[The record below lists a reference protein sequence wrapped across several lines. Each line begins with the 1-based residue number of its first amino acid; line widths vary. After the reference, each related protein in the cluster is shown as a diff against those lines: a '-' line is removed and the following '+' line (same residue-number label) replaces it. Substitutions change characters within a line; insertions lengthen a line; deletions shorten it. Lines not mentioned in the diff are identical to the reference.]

1 MEYFE
6 GYIDHIIFQSP
17 ATGYTVMTGV
27 MEGKTYTLVGTLPG
41 IEAGENIKADGH
53 EATHQIYGTQFVIDQ
68 YQVVAPK
75 TQEAV
80 ERYLGSGAI
89 KGIGAAMASRIVK
102 KFGDDTMRIIEE
114 EPERLA
120 EIKGISARKAM
131 DIAASVN
138 AKRDMQDAVMF
149 LQKYGISI
157 NLAGKIYNR
166 YGNEMYDIVRDNPYR
181 LAEDIEGLGF
191 RTCDEIA
198 RNAGIAEDS
207 AFRIESGIQYALG
220 MAEGNGHCYLPLPEL
235 WSSVES
241 LLNITIQ
248 DLNQYLLELQ
258 MKGRV
263 MVKSS
268 RPRSISDFLDSASN
282 ACDAGLT
289 SGLGTGASPADG
301 ATGPSTFAANAAP
314 GAQVALTPGTGPTTL
329 AVNAAPGF
337 QMSLGSGTAPT
348 AFDAMAPSLYDANPA
363 LHADPATHVYR
374 ATIYYTELQVAT
386 MLKDL
391 NVTVEN
397 AELDAKRALTID
409 EITEKNG
416 IELDPLQ
423 RDAVLTA
430 GHSGLLVITGGPGTG
445 KTTTINTIIRMF
457 ADEGK
462 TILLG
467 APTGRAAKRMSEA
480 TGWPASTIHRLLEYQ
495 GRPDEDGEDGDQV
508 RGHFERNENN
518 PLECEVVII
527 DEMSM
532 VDIFL
537 MNALLKAIHRGTRLI
552 MVGDANQLP
561 SVGAGN
567 VLRDIIAS
575 GVIRTIQLR
584 HIFRQAAASDIV
596 VNAHKINEGEPVDLS
611 KRSKDFLFIKSQT
624 PDQIFAAIAAL
635 VLNKLPGYLGV
646 DPFDIQIMT
655 PQRKGALGVERLNQL
670 LQEQMNP
677 KSSRKTEKEIGG
689 TLFRV
694 GDKVMQIRNDYN
706 LIWEIRGRYGI
717 PTEKGEGVFNGD
729 IGIITEINSFA
740 QNLTVRFDDRFVEYA
755 FKDCESLELAY
766 AITIHKSQG
775 SEYPAV
781 IVPMYQGPSMLM
793 NRNLLYTAVTR
804 AKSCVCLVGNPP
816 IFDQMLHNASEA
828 KRYSSLSERLQEVSH
843 DENTL

>member
-1 MEYFE
+1 MANAVDGTAVAGGEGFSRHDTFTFSGEHTVEYFE

-220 MAEGNGHCYLPLPEL
+220 MAEGGGHCYLPLPEL

-268 RPRSISDFLDSASN
+268 RPRSISDFLDSA
-282 ACDAGLT
+282 
-289 SGLGTGASPADG
+289 
-301 ATGPSTFAANAAP
+301 ANAGDADAP
-314 GAQVALTPGTGPTTL
+314 V
-329 AVNAAPGF
+329 
-337 QMSLGSGTAPT
+337 
-348 AFDAMAPSLYDANPA
+348 YDANPA

-518 PLECEVVII
+518 PLECDVVII

-755 FKDCESLELAY
+755 FKDCKSLELAY

-828 KRYSSLSERLQEVSH
+828 KRYSFLSERLQEVSH
-843 DENTL
+843 DENTR

>member
-268 RPRSISDFLDSASN
+268 RPRSISDFLDSA
-282 ACDAGLT
+282 
-289 SGLGTGASPADG
+289 
-301 ATGPSTFAANAAP
+301 ANAGDADAP
-314 GAQVALTPGTGPTTL
+314 V
-329 AVNAAPGF
+329 
-337 QMSLGSGTAPT
+337 
-348 AFDAMAPSLYDANPA
+348 YDANPA

-386 MLKDL
+386 LLKDL

-409 EITEKNG
+409 EITEKHG

-518 PLECEVVII
+518 PLECDVVII

-828 KRYSSLSERLQEVSH
+828 KRYSSLGERLQEVSH
-843 DENTL
+843 DENSL

>member
-1 MEYFE
+1 MANAVDGTAVAGGEGFSRHDTFTFSGEHTVEYFE

-268 RPRSISDFLDSASN
+268 RPRSISDFLDSA
-282 ACDAGLT
+282 
-289 SGLGTGASPADG
+289 
-301 ATGPSTFAANAAP
+301 ANAGDADAP
-314 GAQVALTPGTGPTTL
+314 V
-329 AVNAAPGF
+329 
-337 QMSLGSGTAPT
+337 
-348 AFDAMAPSLYDANPA
+348 YDANPA

-374 ATIYYTELQVAT
+374 ASIYYTELQVAT
-386 MLKDL
+386 LLKDL

-397 AELDAKRALTID
+397 AELDAKRALSID

-495 GRPDEDGEDGDQV
+495 GRPAADEEGGDQV

-518 PLECEVVII
+518 PLECDVVII

-843 DENTL
+843 DENTR

>member
-1 MEYFE
+1 MANAVDGTAVAGGEGFSRHDTFTFSGEHTVEYFE

-268 RPRSISDFLDSASN
+268 RPRSISDFLDSA
-282 ACDAGLT
+282 
-289 SGLGTGASPADG
+289 
-301 ATGPSTFAANAAP
+301 ANAGDADAP
-314 GAQVALTPGTGPTTL
+314 V
-329 AVNAAPGF
+329 
-337 QMSLGSGTAPT
+337 
-348 AFDAMAPSLYDANPA
+348 YDANPA

-386 MLKDL
+386 LLKDL

-397 AELDAKRALTID
+397 AELDAKRALSID

-518 PLECEVVII
+518 PLECDVVII

-828 KRYSSLSERLQEVSH
+828 KRYSSLGERLQEVSH
-843 DENTL
+843 DENTR

>member
-1 MEYFE
+1 MAGGEGFSRHDTFTFSGEHSLEYFE

-220 MAEGNGHCYLPLPEL
+220 MAESGGHCYLPLPEL

-248 DLNQYLLELQ
+248 DMNQYLLALQ

-268 RPRSISDFLDSASN
+268 RPRSISDVDEVPVF
-282 ACDAGLT
+282 
-289 SGLGTGASPADG
+289 
-301 ATGPSTFAANAAP
+301 
-314 GAQVALTPGTGPTTL
+314 
-329 AVNAAPGF
+329 
-337 QMSLGSGTAPT
+337 
-348 AFDAMAPSLYDANPA
+348 DANPS

-374 ATIYYTELQVAT
+374 ASIYYTELQVAT

-495 GRPDEDGEDGDQV
+495 GRPDEDEDGGDQV

-518 PLECEVVII
+518 PLECDVVII

-567 VLRDIIAS
+567 VLRDIIGS

-781 IVPMYQGPSMLM
+781 VVPMYQGPSMLM

-816 IFDQMLHNASEA
+816 IFEQMLHNASEA

-843 DENTL
+843 DENSL

>member
-1 MEYFE
+1 MANAVDGTAVAGGEGFSRHDTFTFSGEHTVEYFE

-268 RPRSISDFLDSASN
+268 RPRSISDFLDSA
-282 ACDAGLT
+282 
-289 SGLGTGASPADG
+289 
-301 ATGPSTFAANAAP
+301 ANAGDADAP
-314 GAQVALTPGTGPTTL
+314 V
-329 AVNAAPGF
+329 
-337 QMSLGSGTAPT
+337 
-348 AFDAMAPSLYDANPA
+348 YDANPA

-409 EITEKNG
+409 EITEKHG

-518 PLECEVVII
+518 PLECDVVII

-828 KRYSSLSERLQEVSH
+828 KRYSSLGERLQEVSH
-843 DENTL
+843 DENSL

>member
-1 MEYFE
+1 MANAVDGTAVAGGEGFSRHDTFTFSGEHTVEYFE

-268 RPRSISDFLDSASN
+268 RPRSISDFLDSA
-282 ACDAGLT
+282 
-289 SGLGTGASPADG
+289 
-301 ATGPSTFAANAAP
+301 ANAGDADAP
-314 GAQVALTPGTGPTTL
+314 V
-329 AVNAAPGF
+329 
-337 QMSLGSGTAPT
+337 
-348 AFDAMAPSLYDANPA
+348 YDANPA

-397 AELDAKRALTID
+397 AELDAKRALSID

-495 GRPDEDGEDGDQV
+495 GRPDEDEEGGDQV

-518 PLECEVVII
+518 PLECDVVII

-843 DENTL
+843 DENTR

>member
-1 MEYFE
+1 MANAVDGTAVAGGEGFSRHDTFTFSGEHTVEYFE

-166 YGNEMYDIVRDNPYR
+166 YGNEMYDIVRDDQYR

-268 RPRSISDFLDSASN
+268 RPRSISDFLDSA
-282 ACDAGLT
+282 
-289 SGLGTGASPADG
+289 
-301 ATGPSTFAANAAP
+301 ANAGDADAP
-314 GAQVALTPGTGPTTL
+314 V
-329 AVNAAPGF
+329 
-337 QMSLGSGTAPT
+337 
-348 AFDAMAPSLYDANPA
+348 YDANPA

-386 MLKDL
+386 LLKDL

-409 EITEKNG
+409 EITEKHG

-518 PLECEVVII
+518 PLECDVVII

-828 KRYSSLSERLQEVSH
+828 KRYSSLGERLQEVSH
-843 DENTL
+843 DENSL

>member
-1 MEYFE
+1 MANAVDGTAVAGGEGFSRHDTFTFSGEHTVEYFE

-268 RPRSISDFLDSASN
+268 RPRSISDFLDSA
-282 ACDAGLT
+282 
-289 SGLGTGASPADG
+289 
-301 ATGPSTFAANAAP
+301 ANAGDANAP
-314 GAQVALTPGTGPTTL
+314 V
-329 AVNAAPGF
+329 
-337 QMSLGSGTAPT
+337 
-348 AFDAMAPSLYDANPA
+348 YDANPA

-386 MLKDL
+386 LLKDL

-409 EITEKNG
+409 EITEKHG

-518 PLECEVVII
+518 PLECDVVII

-532 VDIFL
+532 VDILL
-537 MNALLKAIHRGTRLI
+537 MNALLKAIHLGTRLI

-843 DENTL
+843 DENTR

>member
-1 MEYFE
+1 MANAVDGTAVAGGEGFSRHDTFTFSGEHTVEYFE

-268 RPRSISDFLDSASN
+268 RPRSISDFLDSA
-282 ACDAGLT
+282 
-289 SGLGTGASPADG
+289 
-301 ATGPSTFAANAAP
+301 ANAGDADAP
-314 GAQVALTPGTGPTTL
+314 V
-329 AVNAAPGF
+329 
-337 QMSLGSGTAPT
+337 
-348 AFDAMAPSLYDANPA
+348 YDANPA

-386 MLKDL
+386 LLKDL

-397 AELDAKRALTID
+397 AELDAKRALSID

-518 PLECEVVII
+518 PLECDVVII

-828 KRYSSLSERLQEVSH
+828 KRYSSLGERLQEVSH
-843 DENTL
+843 DENSL

>member
-6 GYIDHIIFQSP
+6 GYIDHIIFHSP
-17 ATGYTVMTGV
+17 ATGYTVMAGI
-27 MEGKTYTLVGTLPG
+27 MGGKSYTLVGTLPG
-41 IEAGENIKADGH
+41 IESGENIQADGH
-53 EATHQIYGTQFVIDQ
+53 ETTHQIYGTQFVIDR

-75 TQEAV
+75 TQEAI

-102 KFGDDTMRIIEE
+102 KFGDDTMRMIEE

-120 EIKGISARKAM
+120 EIKGISERKAM

-166 YGNEMYDIVRDNPYR
+166 YGHEMYDIVRDNPYK

-198 RNAGIAEDS
+198 RNAGITEDS
-207 AFRIESGIQYALG
+207 AFRIESGIQYALSA
-220 MAEGNGHCYLPLPEL
+220 AEGNGHCYLPLPEL
-235 WSSVES
+235 WESVES
-241 LLNITIQ
+241 LLNISIQ
-248 DLNQYLLELQ
+248 DLNSYLLELQ
-258 MKGRV
+258 MKGRIV
-263 MVKSS
+263 VKTQ
-268 RPRSISDFLDSASN
+268 RPKSIADFLAQPEGKNAEWTAS
-282 ACDAGLT
+282 DLF
-289 SGLGTGASPADG
+289 GTTPA
-301 ATGPSTFAANAAP
+301 
-314 GAQVALTPGTGPTTL
+314 Q
-329 AVNAAPGF
+329 
-337 QMSLGSGTAPT
+337 Q
-348 AFDAMAPSLYDANPA
+348 ANPN
-363 LHADPATHVYR
+363 TQVYR
-374 ATIYYTELQVAT
+374 ASVYYTELQVAT
-386 MLKDL
+386 LLKEL
-391 NVTVEN
+391 NVTSKQG
-397 AELDAKRALTID
+397 ELDERRKAAID

-423 RDAVLTA
+423 REAVLTA
-430 GHSGLLVITGGPGTG
+430 ASTGVLVITGGPGTG

-457 ADEGK
+457 AEEGK

-495 GRPDEDGEDGDQV
+495 GRPDEEEEEGDQV

-518 PLECEVVII
+518 PLECNVVII

-552 MVGDANQLP
+552 LVGDANQLP

-575 GVIRTIQLR
+575 GVIRTIQLH

-624 PDQIFAAIAAL
+624 PDQIFQAIATL
-635 VLNKLPGYLGV
+635 VLKKLPGYLGV
-646 DPFDIQIMT
+646 EPIDIQIMT

-677 KSSRKTEKEIGG
+677 KSSQKAEKELNG

-804 AKSCVCLVGNPP
+804 AKSCVCLVGNPS
-816 IFDQMLHNASEA
+816 IFEQMLHNASEA
-828 KRYSSLSERLQEVSH
+828 KRYSSLSERLQEVSY
-843 DENTL
+843 DENPSAT

>member
-282 ACDAGLT
+282 AGDA
-289 SGLGTGASPADG
+289 D
-301 ATGPSTFAANAAP
+301 AP
-314 GAQVALTPGTGPTTL
+314 V
-329 AVNAAPGF
+329 
-337 QMSLGSGTAPT
+337 
-348 AFDAMAPSLYDANPA
+348 YDANPA

-391 NVTVEN
+391 NVTIEN
-397 AELDAKRALTID
+397 AELDAKRALSID

-495 GRPDEDGEDGDQV
+495 GRPDEDGEGGDQV

-518 PLECEVVII
+518 PLECDVVII

>member
-1 MEYFE
+1 MANAVDGTAVAGGEGFSRHDTFTFSGEHTVEYFE

-268 RPRSISDFLDSASN
+268 RPRSISDFLDSA
-282 ACDAGLT
+282 
-289 SGLGTGASPADG
+289 
-301 ATGPSTFAANAAP
+301 ANAGDADAP
-314 GAQVALTPGTGPTTL
+314 V
-329 AVNAAPGF
+329 
-337 QMSLGSGTAPT
+337 
-348 AFDAMAPSLYDANPA
+348 YDANPA

-386 MLKDL
+386 LLKDL

-409 EITEKNG
+409 EITEKHG

-518 PLECEVVII
+518 PLECDVVII
-527 DEMSM
+527 DEISM

-828 KRYSSLSERLQEVSH
+828 KRYSSLGERLQEVSH
-843 DENTL
+843 DENSL

>member
-1 MEYFE
+1 MANAVDGTAVAGGEGFSRHDTFTFSGEHTVEYFE

-268 RPRSISDFLDSASN
+268 RPRSISDFLDSA
-282 ACDAGLT
+282 
-289 SGLGTGASPADG
+289 
-301 ATGPSTFAANAAP
+301 ANAGDADAP
-314 GAQVALTPGTGPTTL
+314 V
-329 AVNAAPGF
+329 
-337 QMSLGSGTAPT
+337 
-348 AFDAMAPSLYDANPA
+348 YDANPA

-386 MLKDL
+386 LLKDL

-409 EITEKNG
+409 EITEKHG

-518 PLECEVVII
+518 PLECDVVII

-843 DENTL
+843 DENSL

>member
-282 ACDAGLT
+282 AGDA
-289 SGLGTGASPADG
+289 D
-301 ATGPSTFAANAAP
+301 AP
-314 GAQVALTPGTGPTTL
+314 V
-329 AVNAAPGF
+329 
-337 QMSLGSGTAPT
+337 
-348 AFDAMAPSLYDANPA
+348 YDANPA

-495 GRPDEDGEDGDQV
+495 GRPDEDEDGGDQV

-518 PLECEVVII
+518 PLECDVVII

-843 DENTL
+843 DENTR

>member
-1 MEYFE
+1 MANAVDGTAVAGGEGFSRHDTFTFSGEHTVEYFE

-268 RPRSISDFLDSASN
+268 RPRSISDFLDSA
-282 ACDAGLT
+282 
-289 SGLGTGASPADG
+289 
-301 ATGPSTFAANAAP
+301 ANAGDADAP
-314 GAQVALTPGTGPTTL
+314 V
-329 AVNAAPGF
+329 
-337 QMSLGSGTAPT
+337 
-348 AFDAMAPSLYDANPA
+348 YDANPA

-386 MLKDL
+386 LLKDL

-397 AELDAKRALTID
+397 AKLDAKRALSID

-416 IELDPLQ
+416 IELDQLQ

-495 GRPDEDGEDGDQV
+495 GRPDEDEEGGDQV

-518 PLECEVVII
+518 PLECDVVII

-532 VDIFL
+532 GDIFL

-843 DENTL
+843 DENTR

>member
-1 MEYFE
+1 MANAVDGTAVAGGEGFSRHDTFTFSGEHTVEYFE

-268 RPRSISDFLDSASN
+268 RPRSISDFLDSA
-282 ACDAGLT
+282 
-289 SGLGTGASPADG
+289 
-301 ATGPSTFAANAAP
+301 ANAGDADAP
-314 GAQVALTPGTGPTTL
+314 V
-329 AVNAAPGF
+329 
-337 QMSLGSGTAPT
+337 
-348 AFDAMAPSLYDANPA
+348 YDANPA

-386 MLKDL
+386 LLKDL

-409 EITEKNG
+409 EITEKHG

-495 GRPDEDGEDGDQV
+495 GRPDEDEEGGDQV

-518 PLECEVVII
+518 PLECDVVII

-828 KRYSSLSERLQEVSH
+828 KRYSSLGERLQEVSH
-843 DENTL
+843 DENTR

>member
-1 MEYFE
+1 MANAVDGTAVVGGEGFSRHDTFTFSGEHTVEYFE

-268 RPRSISDFLDSASN
+268 RPRSISDFLDSA
-282 ACDAGLT
+282 
-289 SGLGTGASPADG
+289 
-301 ATGPSTFAANAAP
+301 ANAGDADAP
-314 GAQVALTPGTGPTTL
+314 V
-329 AVNAAPGF
+329 
-337 QMSLGSGTAPT
+337 
-348 AFDAMAPSLYDANPA
+348 YDANPA

-386 MLKDL
+386 LLKDL

-409 EITEKNG
+409 EITEKHG

-518 PLECEVVII
+518 PLECDVVII

-828 KRYSSLSERLQEVSH
+828 KRYSSLGERLQEVSH
-843 DENTL
+843 DENSL

>member
-1 MEYFE
+1 MANAVDGTAVAGGEGFSRHDTFTFSGEHTVEYFE

-268 RPRSISDFLDSASN
+268 RPRSISDFLDSA
-282 ACDAGLT
+282 
-289 SGLGTGASPADG
+289 
-301 ATGPSTFAANAAP
+301 ANAGDADAP
-314 GAQVALTPGTGPTTL
+314 V
-329 AVNAAPGF
+329 
-337 QMSLGSGTAPT
+337 
-348 AFDAMAPSLYDANPA
+348 YDANPV

-386 MLKDL
+386 LLKDL

-409 EITEKNG
+409 EITEKHG

-518 PLECEVVII
+518 PLECDVVII

-828 KRYSSLSERLQEVSH
+828 KRYSSLGERLQEVSH
-843 DENTL
+843 DENSL

>member
-1 MEYFE
+1 MANAVDGTAVAGGEGFSRHDTFTFSGEHTVEYFE

-268 RPRSISDFLDSASN
+268 RPRSISDFLDSA
-282 ACDAGLT
+282 
-289 SGLGTGASPADG
+289 
-301 ATGPSTFAANAAP
+301 ANAGDADAP
-314 GAQVALTPGTGPTTL
+314 V
-329 AVNAAPGF
+329 
-337 QMSLGSGTAPT
+337 
-348 AFDAMAPSLYDANPA
+348 YDANPA

-386 MLKDL
+386 LLKDL

-409 EITEKNG
+409 EITEKHG

-508 RGHFERNENN
+508 RGRFERNENN
-518 PLECEVVII
+518 PLECDVVII

-828 KRYSSLSERLQEVSH
+828 KRYSSLGERLQEVSH
-843 DENTL
+843 DENSL

>member
-1 MEYFE
+1 MANAVDGTAVAGGEGFSRHDTFTFSGEHTVEYFE

-235 WSSVES
+235 WASVES

-268 RPRSISDFLDSASN
+268 RPRSISDFLDSA
-282 ACDAGLT
+282 
-289 SGLGTGASPADG
+289 
-301 ATGPSTFAANAAP
+301 ANAGDADAP
-314 GAQVALTPGTGPTTL
+314 V
-329 AVNAAPGF
+329 
-337 QMSLGSGTAPT
+337 
-348 AFDAMAPSLYDANPA
+348 YDANPA

-386 MLKDL
+386 LLKDL

-409 EITEKNG
+409 EITEKHG

-495 GRPDEDGEDGDQV
+495 GRPDADEEGGDQV

-518 PLECEVVII
+518 PLECDVVII

-843 DENTL
+843 DENTR

>member
-1 MEYFE
+1 MANAVDGTAVAGGEGFSRHDTFTFSGEHTVEYFE

-268 RPRSISDFLDSASN
+268 RPRSISDFLDSA
-282 ACDAGLT
+282 
-289 SGLGTGASPADG
+289 
-301 ATGPSTFAANAAP
+301 ANAGDADAP
-314 GAQVALTPGTGPTTL
+314 V
-329 AVNAAPGF
+329 
-337 QMSLGSGTAPT
+337 
-348 AFDAMAPSLYDANPA
+348 YDANPA

-386 MLKDL
+386 LLKDL

-409 EITEKNG
+409 EITEKHG

-518 PLECEVVII
+518 PLECDVVII

-828 KRYSSLSERLQEVSH
+828 KRYSSLGERLQEVSH
-843 DENTL
+843 DENSL

>member
-1 MEYFE
+1 MANAVDGTAVAGGEGFSRHDTFTFSGEHTVEYFE

-53 EATHQIYGTQFVIDQ
+53 EVTHQIYGTQFVIDQ

-268 RPRSISDFLDSASN
+268 RPRSISDFLDSA
-282 ACDAGLT
+282 
-289 SGLGTGASPADG
+289 
-301 ATGPSTFAANAAP
+301 ANAGDADAP
-314 GAQVALTPGTGPTTL
+314 V
-329 AVNAAPGF
+329 
-337 QMSLGSGTAPT
+337 
-348 AFDAMAPSLYDANPA
+348 YDANPA

-386 MLKDL
+386 LLKDL

-409 EITEKNG
+409 EITEKHG

-518 PLECEVVII
+518 PLECDVVII

-828 KRYSSLSERLQEVSH
+828 KRYSSLGERLQEVSH
-843 DENTL
+843 DENSL

>member
-282 ACDAGLT
+282 AGDA
-289 SGLGTGASPADG
+289 D
-301 ATGPSTFAANAAP
+301 AP
-314 GAQVALTPGTGPTTL
+314 V
-329 AVNAAPGF
+329 
-337 QMSLGSGTAPT
+337 
-348 AFDAMAPSLYDANPA
+348 YDANPA

-397 AELDAKRALTID
+397 TELDAKRALTID

-495 GRPDEDGEDGDQV
+495 GRPDEDEEGGDQV

-518 PLECEVVII
+518 PLECDVVII

>member
-1 MEYFE
+1 MANAVDGTAVAGGEGFSRHDTFTFSGEHTVEYFE

-268 RPRSISDFLDSASN
+268 RPRSISDFLDSA
-282 ACDAGLT
+282 
-289 SGLGTGASPADG
+289 
-301 ATGPSTFAANAAP
+301 ANAGDANAP
-314 GAQVALTPGTGPTTL
+314 V
-329 AVNAAPGF
+329 
-337 QMSLGSGTAPT
+337 
-348 AFDAMAPSLYDANPA
+348 YDANPA

-386 MLKDL
+386 LLKDL

-518 PLECEVVII
+518 PLECDVVII

-537 MNALLKAIHRGTRLI
+537 MNALLKAIHLGTRLI

-828 KRYSSLSERLQEVSH
+828 KRYSSLGERLQEVSH
-843 DENTL
+843 DENSL

>member
-1 MEYFE
+1 MANAVDGTAVAGGEGFSRHDTFTFSGEHRLEYFE

-268 RPRSISDFLDSASN
+268 RPRSISDVDEVPVF
-282 ACDAGLT
+282 
-289 SGLGTGASPADG
+289 
-301 ATGPSTFAANAAP
+301 
-314 GAQVALTPGTGPTTL
+314 
-329 AVNAAPGF
+329 
-337 QMSLGSGTAPT
+337 
-348 AFDAMAPSLYDANPA
+348 DANPA

-374 ATIYYTELQVAT
+374 ASIYYTELQVAT

-397 AELDAKRALTID
+397 AELDAKRAASID

-495 GRPDEDGEDGDQV
+495 GRPDEDEDDGDQV

-518 PLECEVVII
+518 PLECDVVII

-816 IFDQMLHNASEA
+816 IFEQMLHNASEA

>member
-1 MEYFE
+1 MANAVDGTAVAGGEGFSRHDTFTFSGEHTVEYFE

-268 RPRSISDFLDSASN
+268 RPRSISDFLDSA
-282 ACDAGLT
+282 
-289 SGLGTGASPADG
+289 
-301 ATGPSTFAANAAP
+301 ANAGDADAP
-314 GAQVALTPGTGPTTL
+314 V
-329 AVNAAPGF
+329 
-337 QMSLGSGTAPT
+337 
-348 AFDAMAPSLYDANPA
+348 YDANPA

-386 MLKDL
+386 LLKDL

-409 EITEKNG
+409 EITEKHG

-518 PLECEVVII
+518 PLECDVVII

-670 LQEQMNP
+670 RQEQMNP

-828 KRYSSLSERLQEVSH
+828 KRYSSLGERLQEVSH
-843 DENTL
+843 DENSL

>member
-268 RPRSISDFLDSASN
+268 RPRSISDFLDSAAN
-282 ACDAGLT
+282 AGDAGLT

-337 QMSLGSGTAPT
+337 QTSLGSGTAPT

-518 PLECEVVII
+518 PLECDVVII

>member
-1 MEYFE
+1 MANAVDGTAVAGGEGFSRHDTFTFSGEHTVEYFE

-268 RPRSISDFLDSASN
+268 RPRSISDFLDSA
-282 ACDAGLT
+282 
-289 SGLGTGASPADG
+289 
-301 ATGPSTFAANAAP
+301 ANAGDADAP
-314 GAQVALTPGTGPTTL
+314 V
-329 AVNAAPGF
+329 
-337 QMSLGSGTAPT
+337 
-348 AFDAMAPSLYDANPA
+348 YDANPA

-386 MLKDL
+386 LLKDL

-409 EITEKNG
+409 EITEKHG

-445 KTTTINTIIRMF
+445 KTMTINTIIRMF

-518 PLECEVVII
+518 PLECDVVII

-828 KRYSSLSERLQEVSH
+828 KRYSSLGERLQEVSH
-843 DENTL
+843 DENSL

>member
-1 MEYFE
+1 MANAVDGTAVAGGEGFSRHDTFTFSGEHTVEYFE

-268 RPRSISDFLDSASN
+268 RPRSISDFLDSA
-282 ACDAGLT
+282 
-289 SGLGTGASPADG
+289 
-301 ATGPSTFAANAAP
+301 ANAGDADAP
-314 GAQVALTPGTGPTTL
+314 V
-329 AVNAAPGF
+329 
-337 QMSLGSGTAPT
+337 
-348 AFDAMAPSLYDANPA
+348 YDANPA

-397 AELDAKRALTID
+397 AKLDAKRALSID

-495 GRPDEDGEDGDQV
+495 GRPDEDEEGGDQV

-518 PLECEVVII
+518 PLECDVVII

-843 DENTL
+843 DENTR

>member
-1 MEYFE
+1 MANAVDGTAVAGGEGFSRHDTFTFSGEHTVEYFE

-268 RPRSISDFLDSASN
+268 RPRSISDFLDSA
-282 ACDAGLT
+282 
-289 SGLGTGASPADG
+289 
-301 ATGPSTFAANAAP
+301 ANAGDADAP
-314 GAQVALTPGTGPTTL
+314 V
-329 AVNAAPGF
+329 
-337 QMSLGSGTAPT
+337 
-348 AFDAMAPSLYDANPA
+348 YDANPA

-386 MLKDL
+386 LLKDL

-409 EITEKNG
+409 EITEKHG

-518 PLECEVVII
+518 PLECDVVII

-804 AKSCVCLVGNPP
+804 AKDPVLMAAAMRDGVAAGRLAYRAGRIPKRSWAL
-816 IFDQMLHNASEA
+816 ASSPDYED
-828 KRYSSLSERLQEVSH
+828 LG
-843 DENTL
+843 

>member
-1 MEYFE
+1 MANAVDGTAVAGGEGFSRHDTFTFSGEHTVEYFE

-268 RPRSISDFLDSASN
+268 RPRSISDFLDSA
-282 ACDAGLT
+282 
-289 SGLGTGASPADG
+289 
-301 ATGPSTFAANAAP
+301 ANAGDADAP
-314 GAQVALTPGTGPTTL
+314 V
-329 AVNAAPGF
+329 
-337 QMSLGSGTAPT
+337 
-348 AFDAMAPSLYDANPA
+348 YDANPA

-386 MLKDL
+386 LLKDL

-409 EITEKNG
+409 EITEKHG

-457 ADEGK
+457 TDEGK

-518 PLECEVVII
+518 PLECDVVII

-843 DENTL
+843 DENSL